1 MSSKF
6 LIFVLGV
13 ALVVFCAYVF
23 RDRIPSP
30 TISAKRPY
38 SAPNGHKV
46 APLDDGPAQ
55 FEVWDSPGAA
65 GRDYFCAAAKYAE
78 AVLRAEPKD
87 YVRVT
92 RGFGPSQVRDN
103 RRAVGFELIPADA
116 LGDSTP
122 HNNRAPMIDSP
133 GEIRSIL
140 VSRRFCA

>member
-6 LIFVLGV
+6 IIFVLGV

-30 TISAKRPY
+30 TVSAKRPY

-46 APLDDGPAQ
+46 APLEQGPEQ
-55 FEVWDSPGAA
+55 FEVWDRPGAI

-78 AVLRAEPKD
+78 AVLRAEPTD
-87 YVRVT
+87 HLRVT
-92 RGFGPSQVRDN
+92 TAFGPSQVRDN
-103 RRAVGFELIPADA
+103 RRAVGFELVCAA
-116 LGDSTP
+116 ELSDSTAP
-122 HNNRAPMIDSP
+122 NNRAPVIDQP
-133 GEIRSIL
+133 GESRSIL